1 MVDNRMMVNS
11 PIKGPQ
17 APAQPG
23 RKDQIQKQAGDKQS
37 YFADILK
44 KRIKEQEEID
54 FSRHAEKRMLSR
66 GIELTEKNLEQL
78 TRAVEKAE
86 DKGAK
91 DSLIMVDRVAYLVS
105 VENRTVVTAVDDE
118 SMKENVFTNIDS
130 AVFM

>member
-11 PIKGPQ
+11 PLN
-17 APAQPG
+17 APAKTG
-23 RKDQIQKQAGDKQS
+23 RENNSRVQNPAREKQTS
-37 YFADILK
+37 FADVLK
-44 KRIKEQEEID
+44 KRLKEQEKIE

-66 GIELTEKNLEQL
+66 GIELTEKSLDRL

-86 DKGAK
+86 NKGAK
-91 DSLIMVDRVAYLVS
+91 DSLIMVDEVAYLVS
-105 VENRTVVTAVDDE
+105 VENKTVVTAVDDE